1 MNLLEYRIQFFK
13 PRNFH
18 KTFCAFKF
26 QQSRVQLPTFKQW
39 SHDRSGEKYKAQ
51 SFETKVET

>member
-13 PRNFH
+13 PLNFR

-51 SFETKVET
+51 SFETKIET